1 MNETI
6 KTPESPETKK
16 KKGLSAQA
24 IVSIIIIALMIIIP
38 LVVYFWKQS
47 EINSLK
53 EKYDKDIKEITL
65 KANTT
70 IDENNAKNMENLTR
84 VFSWAV
90 RSEMLRQNLEQV
102 ESYMNELVKAADLTN
117 ISAVQTDGIVIKSTD
132 KKFEGNVYPGPIAK
146 ELAQINEVAS
156 KTNENGEVISIC
168 PIMGLDNRIGT
179 IIITYTPKKNVFV
192 AEEKK

>member
-24 IVSIIIIALMIIIP
+24 IVSIIIIALMIIFP

-47 EINSLK
+47 EIKNLK
-53 EKYDKDIKEITL
+53 EKYETRITEITAS
-65 KANTT
+65 ANKN
-70 IDENNAKNMENLTR
+70 IDENNTKNMENLTR

-90 RSEMLRQNLEQV
+90 RSEMLRQNMEQV
-102 ESYMNELVKAADLTN
+102 ETYMNDLVKSADLNN
-117 ISAVQTDGIVIKSTD
+117 ISAVQTDGIVVKSTD
-132 KKFEGNVYPGPIAK
+132 KKFEGNVYPGPIAQ
-146 ELAQINEVAS
+146 ELAQINEVVS
-156 KTNENGEVISIC
+156 KTSENGDVISIC
-168 PIMGLDNRIGT
+168 PIMGLDNRMGT